1 MAFDPS
7 SARLADAKGAS
18 SFDPST
24 AKAQDDPKGRS
35 LLESASDSALA
46 LTTGLAQGAQM
57 LSNVAGADN
66 PVAQRFGGIAD
77 SLRERESP
85 YRQAQREARGEKIR
99 QAEESGSTWEE
110 VKAYAGAFAD
120 APVDTTLEALGTTAP
135 TLGAALLTGGKSAAA
150 QIVSRAV
157 PAAIGAAQGTGAV
170 KGEIYEAVE
179 NRWLDAGA
187 TPEEAAARAA
197 QSQSYTG
204 DNKGSIAVGAGLGA
218 LAASTGVE
226 TAARRLA
233 SPWVARKG
241 AEQAAPSILRSTAAG
256 VAREAPIEAVQGGQ
270 ERLAANLA
278 VQGEGF
284 DQRTWQG
291 VAGQG
296 TLEGLASAPLG
307 GGFGAAE
314 GAAAQ
319 RAFRASQ
326 PSASPEQEIAGLL
339 SSPVQTGTPSD
350 QILQADTARANA
362 VAEAEARTAEIARR
376 RAEFEA
382 QRAPTPSEQMGLNPA
397 DGPMSEA
404 AVMAVDTGAVAG
416 LLPAPVY
423 QGTPS
428 DQILLADIERANSI
442 AQAEA
447 RAAEIARRRQE
458 FEAERAP
465 GSPANQWQSMSADER
480 RATLLEAG
488 NWTTQKGDLS
498 VVGKRMV
505 QADWNRINEG
515 ARQTI
520 EARMSHA
527 KPVMR
532 EDEIDDAA
540 HQAATSPLNNLPEP
554 TEAQKEAGNY
564 AKGHIR
570 LQGLEITVENP
581 RGSDRTGKRPDGSE
595 WRHTMSDH
603 YGYIRRTNG
612 ADGEQIDVYVGPAP
626 DSPRVFVVDQIDQQT
641 GRFDEHKAMLG
652 FPDEATAV
660 AAYSSNFD
668 PGWQVGPV
676 RAMAVDEFKTWLA
689 EGDTAKPVAG
699 MKGRQAQATQDL
711 LQRAEPKL
719 DDLRA
724 MSQEAGWAERGGL
737 MLRGPDG
744 EVTGRTPW
752 TPRAEWF
759 RAGMEARPDVLAA
772 DIDKMARGEP
782 VPAKSRRTI
791 EGMIEWLDAQQTGV
805 PLAPEDMSSYDLE
818 AMGYEADPA
827 PVQARYDVV
836 DDFRSDGRAPQDT
849 AAQMRALGFT
859 EQEIESELRREAEAG
874 TGSRGERDAGRAQ
887 ATGRNDLDQQP
898 GEAGAGRA
906 EGGARGTEE
915 GLSLATYTPAELA
928 QREAAQR
935 EAEQA
940 EANRQREIEQRQQ
953 ADAERGDF
961 TLTGSDRE
969 ADVAAARG
977 QEGLFDQPAARADSA
992 PAAQPETETISDLGE
1007 KIGGAR
1013 KDAAKPVG
1021 RRAARAQSDE
1031 RPAWA
1036 RRFEIG
1042 QVVSEGRD
1050 KGKWNIRDSRS
1061 KDRLGNARRVA
1072 GPFETREEA
1081 EAALPLAAV
1090 ARKHRVVNVGR
1101 GDERSF
1107 EIWRDVTDRK
1117 RVKVVDRRFDSR
1129 EEALAY
1135 MAENAVAI
1143 MEANTTFG
1151 EADLP
1156 VPANKQRIGAARR
1169 DGDVAGNDF
1178 MTTFGFRGVE
1188 FGNWNNQVE
1197 RQEVM
1202 NEAYDGLLD
1211 LAEVMD
1217 IPPKAISLNGE
1228 LALAFGARGHGLTGA
1243 RAHYERNKAV
1253 INLTKMNGAG
1263 ALAHEWFHAL
1273 DHYFGRID
1281 GKASSQWQIDADGT
1295 RSLPADMGSGNDYVT
1310 SGFSIGQRSGVRPEV
1325 RTAYESL
1332 MNTIFR
1338 KAETYVEDTTKA
1350 DKFVGAAKAD
1360 VQHYVDQIRKDLA
1373 EPKDP
1378 KYWKRHNKAAPA
1390 ELLAEFDTLA
1400 QQIVEG
1406 FSLDTT
1412 FKRVEGAKSR
1422 SPLAAFRE
1430 TNDTLDRISEIYKKV
1445 RGRTGFTADH
1455 SGVLDRM
1462 RNAMVRY
1469 SQRLKM
1475 LADAQNSTEKTKQVP
1490 TDFAM
1495 DAKSLD
1501 QGRGTDYWTT
1511 PHEMGAR
1518 AFQAYVE
1525 DKIAA
1530 GGGRSP
1536 FLNYGPENAAIETPW
1551 GWKRPYPAG
1560 KERQAINAA
1569 IDKLVGVLETRE
1581 TDQGLMLFSR
1591 KKPPA
1596 EDGALRQFR
1605 ETERAY
1611 GGREAYERAKAAGK
1625 TKLTYGQWVQV
1636 RTPNFKA
1643 WFGDWEVAG
1652 SEPKRQASTFDEAR
1666 VAARAFQGKPLENRA
1681 TGIQAVVSRNNLDKM
1696 LNGKA
1701 VSKSE
1706 SAPAHAFAV
1715 ANLDDLF
1722 SRALIGWS
1730 KPDAEGDPN
1739 IKAIHRFF
1747 APVMR
1752 NGRATLA
1759 KMTVKETA
1767 IENDPNPLYTVEAVE
1782 FNEKSPAAQWVA
1794 AASSADGVDLTS
1806 IRSAGDV
1813 LTLAQRVQDFNP
1825 DTVSKVGDP
1834 QTGEPL
1840 VVYHGTQQDIESF
1853 THEKG
1858 DKVDPGWLGRGFYF
1872 TSNPDTARYYATN
1885 ARSQTGAGNIMPV
1898 FLNLRAPY
1906 AATMK
1911 DKEKGALRSF
1921 GGNSD
1926 FAIARRQELAEN
1938 GHDGVVLDFANSG
1951 GFSKEIEF
1959 VAFAPTQIKSATG
1972 NEGAFDATN
1981 PDINRSFAGQEA
1993 ETASHRAL
2001 RDAQQRVAIGEDA
2014 EVVRQDTGWH
2024 RGPDGMWRF
2033 EISDE
2038 DARLEVGGNIASE
2051 VLEAAAIDRADVRVV
2066 DVLHHPRLFAAYPHL
2081 ENIRVELMPAGER
2094 AAARLVRSI
2103 AGQKMQVR
2111 GDLKRQALASVM
2123 LHELQ
2128 HAIQHAEGFA
2138 TGGSR
2143 KALVSDMDKTGA
2155 ETYRRLAGEVE
2166 ARNTQSRQRMTDEQ
2180 RRQVAP
2186 EDTADV
2192 AASDVIVTFNGEP
2205 VKAAPANAGARVPV
2219 TERGLLRALH
2229 YQFRGLVEPVRT
2241 MLERGRRGQKGGLVV
2256 IDSADPL
2263 RVAVTFSSKTGRP
2276 LSKSIELFSEAGQ
2289 INGFF
2294 DPSSGLTFLIGP
2306 NLDPITAPAVL
2317 LHEMIHGQQRQK
2329 IDAQAMSML
2338 MNRAQEK
2345 DADTRAFLD
2354 RVADRMID
2362 AEATADSREAAAY
2375 IVEQA
2380 VIEGRSQGYRVADSR
2395 FFDWA
2400 DSAFGKKVGDFLR
2413 SVAAM
2418 VRTWMIRHGGI
2429 KALTVDDLVGYALAG
2444 VERAA
2449 GGEVATSSGN
2459 RRASYARDP
2468 LAAAN
2473 MPRQASTFDD
2483 ARALSKEFQGRQFAN
2498 ERSGILATVSRN
2510 SLDKMLSAS
2519 AVSKSTSPADHA
2531 LAVANLDHLFA
2542 KAEYG
2547 WVKQARAA
2555 DPNVAGIHR
2564 LFAPMQTGDGVRLVK
2579 ITVKESARSDQGGR
2593 IYTVEALEID
2603 SPASIWVDST
2613 VRSDGLDPT
2622 STPYAGRIES
2632 LVESIRARNNDP
2644 QFSRS
2649 GILKD
2654 AAHRIAGMAPP
2665 RTADSFQD
2673 LSADQRAFLNKVGTP
2688 PAQVRAS
2695 EWVKARFERIG
2706 TKIRQGLVD
2715 RYAALKEMDE
2725 KLHGKDFIDTAITD
2739 SAWVLARMSSAASGA
2754 MSAMM
2759 TGGRV
2764 ELDGAQR
2771 VVKMKEGDAIG
2782 GLMAV
2787 LQKLGAPAEVE
2798 RFFAWVAANRAEKLM
2813 AEGREHLFTSDEI
2826 SAGKALN
2833 AGKTE
2838 SGAVRPLLYAKVFR
2852 DFQQYRDDVLA
2863 IAEQTG
2869 IISAE
2874 NRAMWR
2880 DEFYVPFY
2888 RVMDDDGA
2896 AGPHA
2901 SKGLSRQEAYKKLK
2915 GGRDN
2920 LNDLLENTLMNFH
2933 HLLSASMKNQAAAQ
2947 TVKNAEKLGIARVV
2961 PESRRDPKN
2970 STFVLENGDRVFYEI
2985 DDPMVFEALTALSDG
3000 GLNNFAVRAMSAFK
3014 RVFTNMTTVTP
3025 QFIIANTLRDLMQ
3038 ATATTPTS
3046 KNIAKNFVQGVGAY
3060 GDPRARAEM
3069 LASGG
3074 AFSFGHIYGSD
3085 VNEVK
3090 ANLRR
3095 AVKGAELV
3103 SSPRMIPALLRKG
3116 WDAWGK
3122 VTDTSENVS
3131 RAATYVQN
3139 VEEKG
3144 RLRAAFEARDIMDFS
3159 QHGAWPAVRFLIRVV
3174 PFLNARLQGLDKIYR
3189 SGLKPAMLVAM
3200 GKGSASDKVAA
3211 ARFGVVTGALTLAT
3225 IALYLAN
3232 YEDEEYRKLE
3242 EWQKDTYWFFRIGD
3256 HAFFLPKP
3264 FEVGAIATMAERVAQ
3279 QLLDDKATGKLFADR
3294 MKDMFLQTFAFNPV
3308 PQMFQP
3314 ALDIYSNKDAFTG
3327 RDIETA
3333 GMERMSPGLRARD
3346 TTTAPARALSAATRV
3361 FGDETPFALSPVQ
3374 ADHLIR
3380 GYLGSVGATAAATMD
3395 TLYRAASGQESPG
3408 RRWSEYQPIRRF
3420 YRDLGLPAPYTR
3432 YSTMFYDGLREANR
3446 VYSDLRELQSLGRID
3461 AAAQLRVDS
3470 ADLLAMRTTLNR
3482 QQTRLSEINKEMQ
3495 RVRRSDG
3502 SGEWKRREIDR
3513 LNTLKN
3519 AITERYGKLIE
3530 AQRAA

>member
-1 MAFDPS
+1 MATNIDGFLDGDRES
-7 SARLADAKGAS
+7 AKGATS
-18 SFDPST
+18 SIDSFL
-24 AKAQDDPKGRS
+24 APKKRS
-35 LLESASDSALA
+35 ILESAGDSALA

-110 VKAYAGAFAD
+110 IKAYAGAFAD

-150 QIVSRAV
+150 QIASRAV

-197 QSQSYTG
+197 QSQAYGG
-204 DNKGSIAVGAGLGA
+204 DNTGSIAVGTGLGA
-218 LAASTGVE
+218 LAASIGVE
-226 TAARRLA
+226 AAARRLA
-233 SPWVARKG
+233 APWMTGR
-241 AEQAAPSILRSTAAG
+241 AATHASPSILRSTAAG

-314 GAAAQ
+314 GAAAR

-339 SSPVQTGTPSD
+339 PSPVQTGTPSD

-404 AVMAVDTGAVAG
+404 AALAVDTGAVAG

-428 DQILLADIERANSI
+428 DQILQADIERANAV

-458 FEAERAP
+458 FEAGRAP
-465 GSPANQWQSMSADER
+465 DSPANKWQSMSADER
-480 RATLLEAG
+480 RAMLLDAG

-505 QADWNRINEG
+505 QADWNRINEN

-527 KPVMR
+527 KPVTP
-532 EDEIDDAA
+532 EDRIEDAA
-540 HQAATSPLNNLPEP
+540 HEAATSPLNNLPEP

-612 ADGEQIDVYVGPAP
+612 ADGEQIDVYVGPEP

-676 RAMAVDEFKTWLA
+676 RSMSMDEFKTWLD
-689 EGDTAKPVAG
+689 EGDTTKPAVG
-699 MKGRQAQATQDL
+699 VKGRQAQATQDL
-711 LQRAEPKL
+711 LQRAEPRL

-752 TPRAEWF
+752 IPRAEWF
-759 RAGMEARPDVLAA
+759 RAGMENQPETLAA

-782 VPAKSRRTI
+782 APAKSRRTI
-791 EGMIEWLDAQQTGV
+791 EGMIEWLDAQQAGV
-805 PLAPEDMSSYDLE
+805 RLAPEDMSSYELE
-818 AMGYEADPA
+818 VMGYESDPA
-827 PVQARYDVV
+827 PVQSRYDVA
-836 DDFRSDGRAPQDT
+836 DDFLSDNRAPQDT

-859 EQEIESELRREAEAG
+859 EQEIANELRREAEAG
-874 TGSRGERDAGRAQ
+874 TGSRGERDAGR
-887 ATGRNDLDQQP
+887 TETSGRNDLDPQP

-906 EGGARGTEE
+906 ETQQE
-915 GLSLATYTPAELA
+915 GLTLDSYTPAELA

-935 EAEQA
+935 EAEQT
-940 EANRQREIEQRQQ
+940 EANQQREIEQRRQ

-961 TLTGSDRE
+961 TLTGSDRD

-977 QEGLFDQPAARADSA
+977 QGGLFDRPAARADSA

-1013 KDAAKPVG
+1013 KDTAQPVG
-1021 RRAARAQSDE
+1021 RRATRAQSDE

-1036 RRFEIG
+1036 RRFQIG
-1042 QVVSEGRD
+1042 QVVSQGRD
-1050 KGKWNIRDSRS
+1050 KGKWNISDSRS
-1061 KDRLGNARRVA
+1061 KDRFGNARRVA
-1072 GPFETREEA
+1072 GPFDTQEEA

-1090 ARKHRVVNVGR
+1090 SRKHRVVSAGR

-1117 RVKVVDRRFDSR
+1117 RVKVVNRSFESR

-1135 MAENAVAI
+1135 MAENAASI

-1169 DGDVAGNDF
+1169 DGDVTGNDF
-1178 MTTFGFRGVE
+1178 MSTFGFRGVE
-1188 FGNWNNQVE
+1188 FGNWNNQAE

-1211 LAEVMD
+1211 LAEAMD
-1217 IPPKAISLNGE
+1217 IPPKAISLNGD

-1273 DHYFGRID
+1273 DHYFGRQD
-1281 GKASSQWQIDADGT
+1281 GKASSQWEIDADGT

-1310 SGFSIGQRSGVRPEV
+1310 SGFSVGQRSGVRPEV
-1325 RTAYESL
+1325 RAAYESL

-1360 VQHYVDQIRKDLA
+1360 VQHHVDQIRKDLA

-1378 KYWKRHNKAAPA
+1378 RYWKRNNKAAPA

-1406 FSLDTT
+1406 FSLETT

-1445 RGRTGFTADH
+1445 RGRTGFTADR

-1469 SQRLKM
+1469 NQRLKM

-1501 QGRGTDYWTT
+1501 QGRGTDYWST

-1525 DKIAA
+1525 DRIAA

-1569 IDKLVGVLETRE
+1569 IENLTGTLETRE
-1581 TDQGLMLFSR
+1581 TESGTALF
-1591 KKPPA
+1591 
-1596 EDGALRQFR
+1596 
-1605 ETERAY
+1605 
-1611 GGREAYERAKAAGK
+1611 
-1625 TKLTYGQWVQV
+1625 
-1636 RTPNFKA
+1636 
-1643 WFGDWEVAG
+1643 
-1652 SEPKRQASTFDEAR
+1652 
-1666 VAARAFQGKPLENRA
+1666 
-1681 TGIQAVVSRNNLDKM
+1681 
-1696 LNGKA
+1696 
-1701 VSKSE
+1701 
-1706 SAPAHAFAV
+1706 
-1715 ANLDDLF
+1715 
-1722 SRALIGWS
+1722 
-1730 KPDAEGDPN
+1730 
-1739 IKAIHRFF
+1739 
-1747 APVMR
+1747 
-1752 NGRATLA
+1752 
-1759 KMTVKETA
+1759 
-1767 IENDPNPLYTVEAVE
+1767 
-1782 FNEKSPAAQWVA
+1782 
-1794 AASSADGVDLTS
+1794 
-1806 IRSAGDV
+1806 
-1813 LTLAQRVQDFNP
+1813 
-1825 DTVSKVGDP
+1825 
-1834 QTGEPL
+1834 
-1840 VVYHGTQQDIESF
+1840 
-1853 THEKG
+1853 
-1858 DKVDPGWLGRGFYF
+1858 
-1872 TSNPDTARYYATN
+1872 
-1885 ARSQTGAGNIMPV
+1885 
-1898 FLNLRAPY
+1898 
-1906 AATMK
+1906 
-1911 DKEKGALRSF
+1911 
-1921 GGNSD
+1921 
-1926 FAIARRQELAEN
+1926 
-1938 GHDGVVLDFANSG
+1938 
-1951 GFSKEIEF
+1951 
-1959 VAFAPTQIKSATG
+1959 
-1972 NEGAFDATN
+1972 
-1981 PDINRSFAGQEA
+1981 SFAGREA
-1993 ETASHRAL
+1993 ETASRHTL
-2001 RDAQQRVAIGEDA
+2001 NDAQQRIATGEDA
-2014 EVVRQDTGWH
+2014 EAVRQDTGWH

-2038 DARLEVGGNIASE
+2038 QARLEVGGNIASE
-2051 VLEAAAIDRADVRVV
+2051 VLEAAALDRADVRVV
-2066 DVLHHPRLFAAYPHL
+2066 DVLHHPQLFAAYPHL

-2111 GDLKRQALASVM
+2111 GDLKRQALVSVM

-2180 RRQVAP
+2180 RRQIAP

-2229 YQFRGLVEPVRT
+2229 YQFRGLVEPVRA

-2276 LSKSIELFSEAGQ
+2276 LSNSIELFSEAGQ

-2317 LHEMIHGQQRQK
+2317 LHEMSHGQQRQK

-2429 KALTVDDLVGYALAG
+2429 KALTIDDLVGYAMVG

-2449 GGEVATSSGN
+2449 RGAVDGKSKSVS
-2459 RRASYARDP
+2459 ASEGRGKKSVFTP
-2468 LAAAN
+2468 
-2473 MPRQASTFDD
+2473 D
-2483 ARALSKEFQGRQFAN
+2483 AYDVQQF
-2498 ERSGILATVSRN
+2498 
-2510 SLDKMLSAS
+2510 AS
-2519 AVSKSTSPADHA
+2519 AVDRIAAAENAPRTDLTVGDTPAVLRA
-2531 LAVANLDHLFA
+2531 LGA
-2542 KAEYG
+2542 KALPIQMPSSMIHKASRPAIRG
-2547 WVKQARAA
+2547 HDVPVAVLRNLPALIA
-2555 DPNVAGIHR
+2555 DPVMVFDSRTEHGAMVA
-2564 LFAPMQTGDGVRLVK
+2564 LVDARDDSGRPVVVAVHMDAKGGGFHNINK
-2579 ITVKESARSDQGGR
+2579 I
-2593 IYTVEALEID
+2593 
-2603 SPASIWVDST
+2603 ASIYGKDDIADIERWMAGSLRYYQKEKAPRWLRAV
-2613 VRSDGLDPT
+2613 GLQLPEANTIKRLNSRVITDADIVNRPDV
-2622 STPYAGRIES
+2622 S
-2632 LVESIRARNNDP
+2632 
-2644 QFSRS
+2644 FSRS
-2649 GILKD
+2649 G
-2654 AAHRIAGMAPP
+2654 ATPP
-2665 RTADSFQD
+2665 RTADAFPE
-2673 LSADQRAFLNKVGTP
+2673 LNADQRAFLNKVGTP

-2759 TGGRV
+2759 SGGRIAF
-2764 ELDGAQR
+2764 DRNQR
-2771 VVKMKEGDAIG
+2771 VVTMKDGDASG
-2782 GLMAV
+2782 GLTAV
-2787 LQKLGAPAEVE
+2787 LQKLGSPSEVE

-2813 AEGREHLFTSDEI
+2813 AEGRENLFTADEI
-2826 SAGKALN
+2826 AAGKTLN
-2833 AGKTE
+2833 TGKTE
-2838 SGAVRPLLYAKVFR
+2838 SGAVRPMLYTQVFR
-2852 DFQQYRDDVLA
+2852 EFQQYRDDVLS

-2888 RVMDDDGA
+2888 RVMEEEQTT
-2896 AGPHA
+2896 GPMS

-2915 GGRDN
+2915 GGREN

-2933 HLLSASMKNQAAAQ
+2933 HLIAASLKNQAAVQAM
-2947 TVKNAEKLGIARVV
+2947 KNAEKLGIAQKVS
-2961 PESRRDPKN
+2961 ESGRDPKT
-2970 STFVLENGDRVFYEI
+2970 STFVLEDGKRVFYQV
-2985 DDPMVFEALTALSDG
+2985 DDPIVFDSLTALSDP
-3000 GLNNFAVRAMSAFK
+3000 GLNNMAVRTMGAFK
-3014 RVFTNMTTVTP
+3014 RLLTNMVTVTP
-3025 QFIIANTLRDLMQ
+3025 QFIIANTMRDLMQ

-3046 KNIAKNFVQGVGAY
+3046 KNVAKNLVQGIGTFRDAKT
-3060 GDPRARAEM
+3060 RAEM
-3069 LASGG
+3069 LASGAG
-3074 AFSFGHIYGSD
+3074 FSFGHLYGAD
-3085 VNEVK
+3085 VDEVK
-3090 ANLRR
+3090 SSLNRTL
-3095 AVKGAELV
+3095 KGSQLV
-3103 SSPRMIPALLRKG
+3103 TDVSMIPKILRAG
-3116 WDAWGK
+3116 WQAWGN
-3122 VTDTSENVS
+3122 VTDTSENIA
-3131 RAATYVQN
+3131 RAATYKQN
-3139 VEEKG
+3139 VETLG
-3144 RLRAAFEARDIMDFS
+3144 RLRAAYEARDIMDFS
-3159 QHGAWPAVRFLIRVV
+3159 QHGSWPAIRFLIRTV
-3174 PFLNARLQGLDKIYR
+3174 PFLNARMQGLDKIYR
-3189 SGLKPAMLVAM
+3189 SGVQPAFMVAT
-3200 GKGSASDKVAA
+3200 GKGTEADRQAA
-3211 ARFGVVTGALTLAT
+3211 ARFGAVTGALTLAT

-3242 EWQKDTYWFFRIGD
+3242 DWQKDTYWFFRIGD
-3256 HAFFLPKP
+3256 NAFFLPKP
-3264 FEVGAIATMAERVAQ
+3264 FEVGAIATMAERIAEQ
-3279 QLLDDKATGKLFADR
+3279 MIDDKATGKLFRER
-3294 MKDMFLQTFAFNPV
+3294 MQDMFMQTFSFNPV

-3314 ALDIYSNKDAFTG
+3314 VLDVYSNRDAFTG
-3327 RDIETA
+3327 RAIETP
-3333 GMERMSPGLRARD
+3333 GMERLSVGMRARD
-3346 TTTAPARALSAATRV
+3346 TTTAPARAVSAVSRV
-3361 FGDETPFALSPVQ
+3361 FGDESPIAISPVQ

-3380 GYLGSVGATAAATMD
+3380 GYFGTVGANAVGIMD
-3395 TLYRAASGQESPG
+3395 TMWRGASGQESPDK
-3408 RRWSEYQPIRRF
+3408 RFSEYQPIRRF
-3420 YRDLGLPAPYTR
+3420 YRDLGAPAPYTR
-3432 YSTMFYDGLREANR
+3432 YSTLFYDGLREANR
-3446 VYSDLRELQSLGRID
+3446 VYADVRELQALGRQSE
-3461 AAAQLRVDS
+3461 AAQLAAEQRNM
-3470 ADLLAMRTTLNR
+3470 LALRTTLNR
-3482 QQTRLSEINKEMQ
+3482 QQRRLSEINNQIKM
-3495 RVRRSDG
+3495 VRRSDRDG
-3502 SGEWKRREIDR
+3502 AWKRRELDR
-3513 LNTLKN
+3513 LNAIKG
-3519 AITERYGKLIE
+3519 AITENVGKRIE
-3530 AQRAA
+3530 MVQAAG